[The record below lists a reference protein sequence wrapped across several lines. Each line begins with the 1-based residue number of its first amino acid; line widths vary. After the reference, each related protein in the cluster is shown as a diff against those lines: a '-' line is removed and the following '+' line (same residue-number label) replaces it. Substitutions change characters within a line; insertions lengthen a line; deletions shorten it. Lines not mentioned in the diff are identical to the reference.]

1 MQFSLWAL
9 RLADAW
15 PLYYAANCTYGVSFI
30 VSMLNLQFY
39 GKENQGKRLWR
50 LEFLWLVV
58 RFPGKAICTIQITYT
73 QAYFTSLK
81 HSPKSTCLCNFRE
94 CSLAAASSF
103 WYYHYKA
110 WGWLQNDAN
119 RLHSFFCINYL
130 LLCLLLYIWTI
141 IIIRVLTIIFAPLM
155 LTFVS

>member
-103 WYYHYKA
+103 WYYTIKLGDDCKMMQIGCIH
-110 WGWLQNDAN
+110 
-119 RLHSFFCINYL
+119 FFVLIIYYCVYYCIFGL
-130 LLCLLLYIWTI
+130 LLSSGFWQLY
-141 IIIRVLTIIFAPLM
+141 LHH
-155 LTFVS
+155 